1 MASGITH
8 ILLMKNL
15 PNLLNESKFKTK
27 ISSGIHFLQV
37 GAVAP
42 DLPYA
47 SIADGDLIL
56 SNETEL
62 ADSFHYKNTNEIPL
76 LAFKELAGKEL
87 KPKAL
92 KYSFC
97 FFLGYLS
104 HIIADGIIHPFIR
117 DMVGDYD
124 DHKAEHRVLEMK
136 LDVLYYYHLT
146 ERTVRPIQLN
156 YANIHEELLNITHSN
171 YKQADIVLELF
182 SKYIKQVYSMECPP
196 AMITGWI
203 NGLHTMFAIAEGG
216 HPGFY
221 YSLPVIKDIIFYN
234 YERLLTDYDS
244 LLTLGKSTSDKR
256 PENFLKSDSINYF
269 DDIIPHFYK
278 VFIPIAEKAFQFVF
292 ENGAELTADDIAP
305 INLDTGRFIANNDLN
320 EIPKYWS

>member
-1 MASGITH
+1 
-8 ILLMKNL
+8 MKNL
-15 PNLLNESKFKTK
+15 PNLLTESKFKTK
-27 ISSGIHFLQV
+27 ISSGIHFLQI

-47 SIADGDLIL
+47 SIADYDLIL
-56 SNETEL
+56 SNQL
-62 ADSFHYKNTNEIPL
+62 KIADRFHYERTNEIAL
-76 LAFKELAGKEL
+76 IAFDELASKEL

-124 DHKAEHRVLEMK
+124 YHKTDHRVLEMK

-146 ERTVRPIQLN
+146 ERTNKPIQLN
-156 YANIHEELLNITHSN
+156 YTDIHKELLNITHSN
-171 YKQADIVLELF
+171 YKQTDIVLELF
-182 SKYIKQVYSMECPP
+182 SNYIKQVYKVECPP
-196 AMITGWI
+196 KMIAGWI
-203 NGLHTMFAIAEGG
+203 EGLYRMFAFAEGE

-221 YSLPVIKDIIFYN
+221 HSLPIIKDIIFSN
-234 YERLLTDYDS
+234 YEMLLTDYDS
-244 LLTLGKSTSDKR
+244 LLTLGKTTSDNR
-256 PENFLKSDSINYF
+256 PENFLKTNTIHYF

-278 VFIPIAEKAFQFVF
+278 VFIPIAEKAYLFVF
-292 ENGAELTADDIAP
+292 ENGDKLTNEDIAP